1 MTGSGNYQLS
11 DKIKYRVFARRE
23 GTFHLPS
30 SHGSKNSKYFSILPL
45 DLKMPSQ
52 FVGVLLPFMHRRRGG
67 GQGGDSCPSSIF
79 YRHECFFGYLIEEGR
94 IRKYKHFLHDYFGG
108 ANTEKTK
115 LPRSYKSTPSS

>member
-30 SHGSKNSKYFSILPL
+30 SHGSKNPKYFSILPL

-67 GQGGDSCPSSIF
+67 GGKAGTVAPPV
-79 YRHECFFGYLIEEGR
+79 FFIDMNASL
-94 IRKYKHFLHDYFGG
+94 
-108 ANTEKTK
+108 AT
-115 LPRSYKSTPSS
+115 